1 MCVCEQ
7 LDQGCTRKRGGRESN
22 PRPTDASPASYAVEP
37 FTGML
42 YLGVGLGV
50 GFSVLVQAVVT
61 TTMRLRFD
69 RYDHSTTYITTVGLP
84 VRGLQRC
91 GLNK

>member
-1 MCVCEQ
+1 
-7 LDQGCTRKRGGRESN
+7 
-22 PRPTDASPASYAVEP
+22 
-37 FTGML
+37 ML